1 MPVDLRIQ
9 FKDGSQQDMSLP
21 VETGKNTEWT
31 FKVPTTKEIQTVIID
46 RMETSR
52 MLI

>member
-21 VETGKNTEWT
+21 VETGE
-31 FKVPTTKEIQTVIID
+31 EIQNGHLKF
-46 RMETSR
+46 RR
-52 MLI
+52 QKKFRL